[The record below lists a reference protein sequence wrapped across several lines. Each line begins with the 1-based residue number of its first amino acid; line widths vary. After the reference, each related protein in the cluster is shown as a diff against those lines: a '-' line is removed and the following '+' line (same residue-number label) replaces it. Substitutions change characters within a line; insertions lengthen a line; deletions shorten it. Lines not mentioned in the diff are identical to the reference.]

1 MNQRQFRRGTYAMS
15 DCLHCEINEL
25 VEKRLEKEDVD
36 LMDLTARVAESLVD
50 LIMLAPPGDQTK
62 VMADVLANLGQ
73 LYLEKSGAIETD
85 ESSSR
90 H

>member
-1 MNQRQFRRGTYAMS
+1 MS

-73 LYLEKSGAIETD
+73 IYLEKSGAIETD